1 MTTILTFDARIWSPE
16 SLMTASAAMLRS
28 FASPTRTAVVS
39 PSLLLGLVLTIVGI
53 SLPTTSG

>member
-1 MTTILTFDARIWSPE
+1 MTTILTFSARICSPE
-16 SLMTASAAMLRS
+16 SLMTASAAMLRP